1 VCLKYSATGDLPHNR
16 ILETKVA
23 HNACYVKKHMC
34 ANHFLYNVNKRE
46 SQDIVQG
53 LGCV

>member
-1 VCLKYSATGDLPHNR
+1 VCLKYSATGDLPHNM

-23 HNACYVKKHMC
+23 HNACYVKKV
-34 ANHFLYNVNKRE
+34 YVNKRE
-46 SQDIVQG
+46 SQDIVRG